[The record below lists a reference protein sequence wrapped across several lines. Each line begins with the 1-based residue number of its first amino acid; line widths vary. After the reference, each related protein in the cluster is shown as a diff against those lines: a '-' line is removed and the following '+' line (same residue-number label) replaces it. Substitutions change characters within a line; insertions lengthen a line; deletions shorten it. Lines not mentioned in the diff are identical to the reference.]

1 MIDMVAPDGIA
12 HGISRRGLFR
22 AAGAGMMTAVLAGCN
37 LPVARAPVKG
47 GRLRVA
53 TATSS
58 TADTLDPAKQSVAID
73 YCRNAMFY
81 DGLTVIDAHS
91 RPQMALAEAIETRD
105 AREWTIKLR
114 RGVRF
119 HDGTPLTARDVVYSL
134 KRHRDPAIGSK
145 ARVFAEQMAEV
156 RAIGVDQVRVTLN
169 GPNAD
174 LPIMLGIPHFL
185 IIRDGTTDFRLA
197 NGTGPFRCR
206 EFDPG
211 VRSVGVRNDDYWGA
225 SPHLGEV
232 EVFSIAD
239 DSARVN
245 ALMSGDIDL
254 INEINPR
261 IIKQLKRAGFGV
273 LESPSG
279 GYTDLVIRVDRGV
292 GRDPDFV
299 TAMKLLMD
307 RRTMRDAIFR
317 GYAQIANDQP
327 IPPFDPYFNPAVPHR
342 PFDPE
347 RAGFLF
353 RKAGLAG
360 ATIPIVTSTAAN
372 KSDDIA
378 VVMQD
383 AARRAGIAFDV
394 RRVPADGYW
403 TSSWMKVPIG
413 FGNVNPRPTADIIF
427 TQFFSSNSPWN
438 ESGWENARF
447 DRLLMLARGDTDESR
462 RRAMYGEMQQLVH
475 DHSGIGIPL
484 FISSLDAFG
493 PRVRG
498 LRPMPTGGMMGY
510 RFASHVWLDGE

>member
-1 MIDMVAPDGIA
+1 MA
-12 HGISRRGLFR
+12 HGIDRRGLLR
-22 AAGAGMMTAVLAGCN
+22 VAGAGVLSAGLAGCG
-37 LPVARAPVKG
+37 LPVARTPIKG

-58 TADTLDPAKQSVAID
+58 TADTLDPAKQGIATD
-73 YCRNAMFY
+73 YCRGAMFY
-81 DGLTVIDAHS
+81 DGLTVIDEHS

-114 RGVRF
+114 PGVRF
-119 HDGTPLTARDVVYSL
+119 HDGTALTARDVVYSL
-134 KRHRDPAIGSK
+134 RRHLDPAVGSK
-145 ARVFAEQMAEV
+145 ARVFAQQMTEV
-156 RAIGVDQVRVTLN
+156 RAIGTDQVRITLS

-174 LPIMLGIPHFL
+174 LPIILAIPHFL
-185 IIRDGTTDFRLA
+185 IVRADTTDFRLA

-211 VRSVGVRNDDYWGA
+211 IRSVGVRNDDYWGTHA
-225 SPHLGEV
+225 HLGEV
-232 EVFSIAD
+232 EIFSIAD

-261 IIKQLKRAGFGV
+261 IINQLKRAGFGV

-279 GYTDLVIRVDRGV
+279 GYTDLVIRVDQGH
-292 GRDPDFV
+292 GRHPDFV
-299 TAMKLLMD
+299 TAMKLLMN
-307 RRTMRDAIFR
+307 RETMRDAIFR
-317 GYAQIANDQP
+317 GYAKIANDQP
-327 IPPFDPYFNPAVPHR
+327 IPPSSPYFNPTVPKR

-383 AARRAGIAFDV
+383 AARHAGIKFDI

-403 TSSWMKVPIG
+403 TSSWMKVPVG
-413 FGNVNPRPTADIIF
+413 FGNVNARPTPDIIF
-427 TQFFSSNSPWN
+427 TQFFSSTAPWN
-438 ESGWENARF
+438 ESGWKDARF
-447 DRLLMLARGDTDESR
+447 DRLLLLARGDTDESR
-462 RRAMYGEMQQLVH
+462 RRQIYGEMQQMVH

-484 FISSLDAFG
+484 FVSSLDAYG
-493 PRVRG
+493 PKVRG
-498 LRPMPTGGMMGY
+498 LRPMPGAGLMGY
-510 RFASHVWLDGE
+510 RFASHVWLDGA